1 MFNSSFNKEKLN
13 SIYSNLDT
21 LSFFKILTKMKE
33 LEEKGYNNRL
43 LVEKKHYYLSLP
55 FFLILMVSLA
65 SIFTLS
71 SSEKKQ
77 NILLHLTL
85 RRKS

>member
-43 LVEKKHYYLSLP
+43 LVEKKHYY
-55 FFLILMVSLA
+55 FNF
-65 SIFTLS
+65 
-71 SSEKKQ
+71 
-77 NILLHLTL
+77 
-85 RRKS
+85 